1 MDSLLEKSE
10 KKIKAVS
17 PGFQRSLMDN
27 MAWNARLIGIR
38 GARGVGKTTM
48 MLQYLQKYTQNPS
61 ERLYVSL
68 DDLWFSENKLVD
80 LANAFVKRGGKY
92 LFIDEVHKY
101 NNWSQEV
108 KNIYDD
114 YPELQVV
121 FTGSSL
127 LEIINARADLSRRAI
142 HYNMQGLSFREYL
155 NLTENKQF
163 PIFELTDILSNHQQ
177 AALSITEEIKP
188 LKHFSTYLKSGYYP
202 FFLED
207 ELLYHSKVAEVV
219 NFILEVE
226 LPLLRKM
233 DIAYVHKIKQLL
245 QIIARSVPFKP
256 NVSKLS
262 QKIQINRNT
271 LVSYLHFLNES
282 RLTINLFRD
291 TYGISQLQKPE
302 KIYLENTNLSY
313 ALHGNEA
320 DKGNLRETFFINQ
333 LKNKNHITYTDN
345 GDFMINE
352 KLTFEIGGKNKTNKQ
367 IKDVENAFTV
377 LDDIEIG
384 NHNRIPLWL
393 FGFLY

>member
-17 PGFQRSLMDN
+17 PNFYRSLMDN
-27 MAWNARLIGIR
+27 MAWDARLIGIR

-80 LANAFVKRGGKY
+80 LADAFVKRGGKH

-142 HYNMQGLSFREYL
+142 HYNLQGLSFREYL

-163 PIFELTDILSNHQQ
+163 PIFELADILSNHQQ
-177 AALSITEEIKP
+177 MALSITEDIKP
-188 LKHFSTYLKSGYYP
+188 LKHFSRYLKSGYYP

-207 ELLYHSKVAEVV
+207 ELLYHIKVAEVV
-219 NFILEVE
+219 NFILEIE

-245 QIIARSVPFKP
+245 QIISRSVPFKP

-262 QKIQINRNT
+262 KKIQINRNT
-271 LVSYLHFLNES
+271 LVTYLHFLNES

-291 TYGISQLQKPE
+291 TYGVSQLKKPE
-302 KIYLENTNLSY
+302 KIYLENTNLSF
-313 ALHGNEA
+313 ALYGNEA

-333 LKNKNHITYTDN
+333 LKTKHAVTYTEK
-345 GDFMINE
+345 GDFMVDE
-352 KLTFEIGGKNKTNKQ
+352 KMTFEVGGNNKSGKQ
-367 IKDVENAFTV
+367 IENVNDAYIA

-384 NHNRIPLWL
+384 NSNKVPLWM